1 MQEQFHQAVWNEP
14 VILDV
19 SRQGRIG
26 HNLQKDPVD
35 DIASTIPEKLRRK
48 RPPRLPEVSENDVLG
63 HFIRLSQM
71 NYCIELG
78 PYPLG
83 SCTMKYNPRI
93 NEAVVSLPEIAYL
106 HPFQD
111 ESTIQGILELL
122 YNLQEWLRE
131 ITGTSHITLQP
142 AAGAHGEWAG
152 CHLIRAYHDLKNQTQ
167 RDEIIIPDSA
177 HGTNPASASMCGYKV
192 VEVPT
197 GADGCI
203 DPDALNHALSDR
215 TAGIMMTNPNT
226 LGLFEERILEV
237 AKLVHNAGGLLYYDG
252 ANLNGILGT
261 VRPGDMGFDIVHLN
275 LHKTFSTP
283 HGGGGPGAGAVGVT
297 NKLAEFL
304 PVPIVDR
311 LDDRYFFNYNVKHT
325 IGKVRG
331 FYGNVGL
338 LVRCAAYILAL
349 GGEGLREAGELSVL
363 NTNYLIHRLKDV
375 RGINL
380 PYASGKPRKHEACF
394 SLKPLNEETGI
405 RALDVSKRLLDF
417 GVHSPSN
424 YFPLIVPEA
433 FLTEMTDTESQEE
446 IDRYALTL
454 RQVVGEAYSEPQTL
468 KTAPHNTSVGRLDD
482 VKANHPKT
490 MILSWRMMKRA
501 ESSIPKAA

>member
-1 MQEQFHQAVWNEP
+1 MEQYRQARWAEP
-14 VILDV
+14 LIFEM
-19 SRQGRIG
+19 SREGRTG
-26 HNLQKDPVD
+26 HNLRA
-35 DIASTIPEKLRRK
+35 ASSPIDTIPENLRRK
-48 RPPRLPEVSENDVLG
+48 TPPRLPEMSENDVLG
-63 HFIRLSQM
+63 HFLRLSQM
-71 NYCIELG
+71 NYCVDLG

-93 NEAVVSLPEIAYL
+93 NEVIASLPELTYL
-106 HPFQD
+106 HPWQD
-111 ESTIQGILELL
+111 ESTVQGILELL

-131 ITGTSHITLQP
+131 ITGTTSITLQP
-142 AAGAHGEWAG
+142 AAGAHGEWTG
-152 CHLIRAYHDLKNQTQ
+152 CHIIRAYHTLNNQSQ

-177 HGTNPASASMCGYKV
+177 HGTNPASASMCGFKV

-197 GADGCI
+197 GQDGCLN
-203 DPDALNHALSDR
+203 PDALKEALSNH
-215 TAGIMMTNPNT
+215 TAGLMMTNPNT
-226 LGLFEERILEV
+226 LGLFEEKILEV
-237 AKLVHNAGGLLYYDG
+237 ANLVHEAGGLLYYDG
-252 ANLNGILGT
+252 ANLNGILGI

-297 NKLAEFL
+297 SQLADFL
-304 PVPIVDR
+304 PVPVVDKEGE
-311 LDDRYFFNYNVKHT
+311 RYFFNYDLKHT

-349 GGEGLREAGELSVL
+349 GAEGLKEVGELAVL
-363 NTNYLIHRLKDV
+363 NTNYLVRKLKDV
-375 RGINL
+375 KGLDL
-380 PYASGKPRKHEACF
+380 PYARGRPRKHEACF
-394 SLKPLNEETGI
+394 SLKKVHDETGV

-433 FLTEMTDTESQEE
+433 FLTEVTDTESQED
-446 IDRYALTL
+446 IDRYVLILKEVLA
-454 RQVVGEAYSEPQTL
+454 EAYSDQEKV

-490 MILSWRMMKRA
+490 MVLSWRMMKRGA
-501 ESSIPKAA
+501 SAAKEI

>member
-1 MQEQFHQAVWNEP
+1 M
-14 VILDV
+14 
-19 SRQGRIG
+19 RG
-26 HNLQKDPVD
+26 
-35 DIASTIPEKLRRK
+35 ASSPPKTIPEKLRRK
-48 RPPRLPEVSENDVLG
+48 TPPRLPEVSEDDVLG
-63 HFIRLSQM
+63 HFLRLSQM
-71 NYCIELG
+71 NYCVDLG

-93 NEAVVSLPEIAYL
+93 NEVIASIPELAYL
-106 HPFQD
+106 HPWQD
-111 ESTIQGILELL
+111 ESTVQGILELL
-122 YNLQEWLRE
+122 YNLQEWLQE
-131 ITGTSHITLQP
+131 ITGTHSITLQP
-142 AAGAHGEWAG
+142 AAGAHGEWTG
-152 CHLIRAYHDLKNQTQ
+152 CHIIRASHSLHKEIE

-197 GADGCI
+197 GADGCLN
-203 DPDALNHALSDR
+203 PDALKKALSNH
-215 TAGIMMTNPNT
+215 TAGLMMTNPNT

-237 AKLVHNAGGLLYYDG
+237 ARLVHEAGGLLYYDG

-297 NKLAEFL
+297 SELADFL
-304 PVPIVDR
+304 PVPIIEKDGE
-311 LDDRYFFNYNVKHT
+311 RYFFNYNLKHT

-331 FYGNVGL
+331 FYGNIGL

-349 GGEGLREAGELSVL
+349 GAEGLKEAGDLSVL
-363 NTNYLIHRLKDV
+363 NTNYLIHLLKNV
-375 RGINL
+375 KGIEL
-380 PYASGKPRKHEACF
+380 PYASGRPRKHEACF
-394 SLKPLNEETGI
+394 SLRRVHDETGV

-433 FLTEMTDTESQEE
+433 FLTEMTDTESQED
-446 IDRYALTL
+446 IDRYAMILGKVL
-454 RQVVGEAYSEPQTL
+454 EEAYSAPDNL
-468 KTAPHNTSVGRLDD
+468 RSAPHNTSVGRLDD

-490 MILSWRMMKRA
+490 MVLSWRMMMKRA
-501 ESSIPKAA
+501 EPSAVKSVQESPSQR

>member
-1 MQEQFHQAVWNEP
+1 MQEGFHQASWDEP
-14 VILDV
+14 VIFEM
-19 SRQGRIG
+19 SRAGRLG
-26 HNLQKDPVD
+26 HNIHDTSEADVISLV
-35 DIASTIPEKLRRK
+35 PERLRRK
-48 RPPRLPEVSENDVLG
+48 KPARLPELSENDVLG

-71 NYCIELG
+71 NYCVELG

-83 SCTMKYNPRI
+83 SCTMKYNPRV
-93 NEAVVSLPEIAYL
+93 NEIVSSLPEIAYL

-131 ITGTSHITLQP
+131 ITGTARITLQP
-142 AAGAHGEWAG
+142 AAGAHGEWVG
-152 CHLIRAYHDLKNQTQ
+152 CHIIRAYHSLHKETN

-177 HGTNPASASMCGYKV
+177 HGTNPASASMCGFKV

-197 GADGCI
+197 GQDGCL
-203 DPDALNHALSDR
+203 DTDALQHALSER
-215 TAGIMMTNPNT
+215 TAGMMMTNPNT
-226 LGLFEERILEV
+226 LGLFEEKILQV
-237 AKLVHNAGGLLYYDG
+237 AKLVHDAGGLLYYDG

-297 NKLAEFL
+297 DELSDFL
-304 PVPIVDR
+304 PIPVIDK
-311 LDDRYFFNYNVKHT
+311 DEERYFLNYNLKHT
-325 IGKVRG
+325 IGKVRS

-349 GGEGLREAGELSVL
+349 GSDGLKEAGELAVL
-363 NTNYLIHRLKDV
+363 NTNYLVHKLADV
-375 RGINL
+375 KGISL
-380 PYASGKPRKHEACF
+380 PYASRKPRKHEACF
-394 SLKPLNEETGI
+394 SLKQLHDETNV

-424 YFPLIVPEA
+424 YFPLIVAEA

-446 IDRYALTL
+446 IDRYALIL
-454 RQVVGEAYSEPQTL
+454 KRVLEEAYTEPEKL
-468 KTAPHNTSVGRLDD
+468 KNAPSNTSVGRLDD

-490 MILSWRMMKRA
+490 IALSWRMMKRS
-501 ESSIPKAA
+501 ELSSAKTT